1 MSNGSLTVLGLGDL
15 QADFERLAKA
25 TGNKIVRDAVMAG
38 ARVARDKAR
47 ATTPVRTGK
56 LKKNIAAVRA
66 RQSETPGGATAG
78 LRVKKP
84 NGKKTKALKRQG
96 KKGRTSATEWDAPF
110 YWKFLE
116 LGTSKMRA
124 HPFIRPAWDGSL
136 PQIEKAVSDKL
147 AEGIDNAITR

>member
-1 MSNGSLTVLGLGDL
+1 MSHGSLTVLGLGDL
-15 QADFERLAKA
+15 QVDFERLAKA
-25 TGNKIVRDAVMAG
+25 AGNKIARDAVMAG

-47 ATTPVRTGK
+47 ATAPVRTGK
-56 LKKNIAAVRA
+56 LKKNITAARLK
-66 RQSETPGGATAG
+66 QSDTPGSVTAG
-78 LRVKKP
+78 VRVKNP
-84 NGKKTKALKRQG
+84 PGKKAKALKRPG
-96 KKGRTSATEWDAPF
+96 KKGRTTATEWDAPH

-136 PQIEKAVSDKL
+136 PEIEKAVSDKL

>member
-1 MSNGSLTVLGLGDL
+1 MSNGSLTVLGLGEL

-25 TGNKIVRDAVMAG
+25 AGNKIVRDAVMAG
-38 ARVARDKAR
+38 ARIARDKAR
-47 ATTPVRTGK
+47 AAAPVRTGK
-56 LKKNIAAVRA
+56 LKKNITATRLK
-66 RQSETPGGATAG
+66 QSDTPGGATAG
-78 LRVKKP
+78 VRVKSPK
-84 NGKKTKALKRQG
+84 GKKSKALKRPG
-96 KKGRTSATEWDAPF
+96 KKGRTSATDWDALF

>member
-25 TGNKIVRDAVMAG
+25 AGNKIVRDAVMAG

-84 NGKKTKALKRQG
+84 SGKKTKALKRQG